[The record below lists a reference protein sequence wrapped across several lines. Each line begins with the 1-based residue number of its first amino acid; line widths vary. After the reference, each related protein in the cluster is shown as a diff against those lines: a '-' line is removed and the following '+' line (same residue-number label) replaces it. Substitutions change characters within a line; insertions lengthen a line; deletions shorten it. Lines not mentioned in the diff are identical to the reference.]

1 MRHEKVKIS
10 DVRKILLGEL
20 NYMFKD
26 IGDQKLLLSF
36 LDSIVQEERCSFAEM
51 MSFVALLHKLC
62 SATQALKE
70 RDTIIEKLMSNL
82 DRIIKF
88 WTYSLSDVFNVADED
103 LKVFYFDGQ
112 DKDVVLNVARSFINN
127 IGLSIEES

>member
-1 MRHEKVKIS
+1 
-10 DVRKILLGEL
+10 
-20 NYMFKD
+20 MFKD

-36 LDSIVQEERCSFAEM
+36 LDSIVQEERYSFAEM

-62 SATQALKE
+62 SAAQALKE
-70 RDTIIEKLMSNL
+70 RDAIIEKLMSSL

-88 WTYSLSDVFNVADED
+88 WTYSLSDVFKVADED